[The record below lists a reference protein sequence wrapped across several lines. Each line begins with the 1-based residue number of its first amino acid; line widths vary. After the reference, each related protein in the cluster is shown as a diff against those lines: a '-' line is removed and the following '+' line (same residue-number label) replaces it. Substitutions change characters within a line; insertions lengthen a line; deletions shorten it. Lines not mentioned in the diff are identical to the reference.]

1 LTTVPS
7 IGIVKWEKER
17 EKMKATFDVTKK
29 EWEREWKTRKPEIYI
44 TVKDAKPHV
53 MLLKAGS
60 YLDVTDLIP
69 SGRDMA
75 EIAVRTFAG
84 RMPNVGWFPTSVEI
98 KNTVKG
104 REKEII
110 EHLTSTGQAVRR
122 L

>member
-1 LTTVPS
+1 
-7 IGIVKWEKER
+7 
-17 EKMKATFDVTKK
+17 MKATFDITKK

-60 YLDVTDLIP
+60 YHDVTDFIP
-69 SGRDMA
+69 NGWDMA
-75 EIAVRTFAG
+75 EIAVRSFVG
-84 RMPNVGWFPTSVEI
+84 RMPNVGWFPASVEV
-98 KNTVKG
+98 KNAVKE

-110 EHLTSTGQAVRR
+110 EHLTATGQISRR